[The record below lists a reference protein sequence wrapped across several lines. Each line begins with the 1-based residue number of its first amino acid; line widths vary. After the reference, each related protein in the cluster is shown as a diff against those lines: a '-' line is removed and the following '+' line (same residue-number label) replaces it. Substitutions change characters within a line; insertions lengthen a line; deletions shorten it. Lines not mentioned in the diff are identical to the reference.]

1 MVLPLSC
8 RRSKAGAH
16 ADDAHYCQ
24 VDSQLRGARDIDSLS
39 MLVRRFH
46 DEHDETGE
54 MLACKYHGNKLRSQS
69 RFDDAIRVH
78 TRGLDLSSNI
88 ADTLEMIT
96 ALNNIGTDY
105 RRLGD
110 LGEANGFHYRA
121 LKMSDTYSDHESPEA
136 VKCRVISLNCI
147 GNIEIDMC
155 NYSTADSVLRE
166 ALEGERQLGS
176 DAGIAINYA
185 NLGAIMMALGA
196 VDSAWVY
203 YRESMNYHRQANNE
217 LGEALCHQN
226 FGQLYELERNYSHAQ
241 KEYQQAYD
249 ALKSLNEK
257 WHWLESCISLASV
270 NIKLGE
276 KEEAYRYLAEA
287 DQEMAR
293 INSKEIMARVLRV
306 HYELAETEG
315 DYRQALSYFKQSEV
329 LFDSIRGL
337 EKNDMLHKQRNDYQ
351 IGIKNGEMTALN
363 NDIARL
369 KRMRNM
375 VILFSVLLFLMATAI
390 IITLV
395 YAIRMRNRTQRMLSQ
410 IEETRSLFFTNVVH
424 MLRTP
429 LTAIMGAIDVIIA
442 EDKGKGPAAA
452 LYSPVQRKNMD
463 VIERQGHNLLYLV
476 DRILEV
482 GSVRSEIKEL
492 DWRRGD
498 ASTFMRMVLESYRER
513 CVARHIELTYA
524 SREDSVEIDTVPPY
538 LSTIVGSLIE
548 NAIDYCN
555 EFCKITVTT
564 HVEDGMF
571 IIRVADDGMGISKTD
586 LPHVFEPFYRG
597 ADAEQVV
604 EGVGIGLTVVRD
616 MTMAMGGSVS
626 ADSMKGRGSVFTV
639 KLPCKRPGLNVRDR
653 FDKLVSPIRIG
664 ASRAVMKNSPDL
676 KDDSAAIQDLPL
688 VLVVEDHVDVAH
700 LVGTVLKNDYAI
712 SYATDG
718 EQGLAKAAE
727 LMPDLIITD
736 VKMPLMDGCELCR
749 QLRASSQLHHIPVI
763 MLSARTSTDD
773 RVNGIMAGADV
784 YMIKPFVP
792 EELRAWV
799 AYLVKRNRL
808 WRELAENERALTP
821 QPVAVETD
829 EDGAS
834 YSNEAFLERFAML
847 LDEHDAQREDKLN
860 LDKMALEFKMGE
872 SQLKGK
878 IRELTGKSITA
889 YVNQLRMEKALRLL
903 QENPDL
909 LVGDIA
915 AQCGFADVAYF
926 SKVFRRHFKM
936 TPTRARKT
944 VSTD

>member
-1 MVLPLSC
+1 MLLQQSC
-8 RRSKAGAH
+8 RHTPVGTHAG
-16 ADDAHYCQ
+16 DPHYCQ
-24 VDSQLRGARDIDSLS
+24 VDSQLRAIRDIDSLS
-39 MLVRRFH
+39 MLVRSYH
-46 DEHDETGE
+46 EEQDETGE
-54 MLACKYHGNKLRSQS
+54 MLACKYQGNRLRNQS
-69 RFDDAIRVH
+69 RLDEAIKAH
-78 TRGLDLSSNI
+78 TRGLNLSSNL
-88 ADTLEMIT
+88 ADTLEMIS
-96 ALNNIGTDY
+96 ALNCIGTDY

-110 LGEANGFHYRA
+110 LSEANGYHYRA
-121 LKMSDTYSDHESPEA
+121 LKMSDTYSDHDSPEA
-136 VKCRVISLNCI
+136 VKCRVAALNGI

-155 NYSTADSVLRE
+155 NYTTADSVLRE

-176 DAGIAINYA
+176 EVGMAINYA

-203 YRESMNYHRQANNE
+203 YRESMNHNRQANNE
-217 LGEALCHQN
+217 LGLALCHHH
-226 FGQLYELERNYSHAQ
+226 FGRLYELERNYSHAQ
-241 KEYQQAYD
+241 QEYQMAYD

-257 WHWLESCISLASV
+257 WHWLESCLSLASV
-270 NIKLGE
+270 CIKLGE
-276 KEEAYRYLAEA
+276 KDEACRYLAEA
-287 DQEMAR
+287 DQETSR
-293 INSKEIMARVLRV
+293 INSKESKAQVLRV
-306 HYELAETEG
+306 HYELAVMEG
-315 DYRQALSYFKQSEV
+315 DYRQALSYFKQSDE
-329 LFDSIRGL
+329 LFDSIHGL

-351 IGIKNGEMTALN
+351 IGIKNGEVTALN

-375 VILFSVLLFLMATAI
+375 VMIFSVLLFLMATAI
-390 IITLV
+390 IFTLV
-395 YAIRMRNRTQRMLSQ
+395 YAMRIRNRTQRMLSQ

-442 EDKGKGPAAA
+442 EDKGNGSTAAV
-452 LYSPVQRKNMD
+452 YSPVQRKNMD
-463 VIERQGHNLLYLV
+463 IIERQGRNLLNLV

-524 SREDSVEIDTVPPY
+524 SREDSVEIDTVPRY

-548 NAIDYCN
+548 NAINYCHD
-555 EFCKITVTT
+555 FCKITVTT

-571 IIRVADDGMGISKTD
+571 IIRVADDGMGISKAD

-597 ADAEQVV
+597 ASAEQMV

-626 ADSMKGRGSVFTV
+626 ADSMKDHGSVFTV
-639 KLPCKRPGLNVRDR
+639 KLPCKKTDMNVRDG
-653 FDKLVSPIRIG
+653 FDKLLNPIRN
-664 ASRAVMKNSPDL
+664 AANRTVLKNAPDL
-676 KDDSAAIQDLPL
+676 KDESVSTNDLPL

-700 LVGTVLKNDYAI
+700 LVGTVLKNEYAVC
-712 SYATDG
+712 YATDG

-749 QLRASSQLHHIPVI
+749 QLRASSQLCHIPVI
-763 MLSARTSTDD
+763 MLSARTATDD
-773 RVNGIMAGADV
+773 RINGIKAGADV

-792 EELRAWV
+792 EELRAW
-799 AYLVKRNRL
+799 ATHLINRNRL
-808 WRELAENERALTP
+808 WRERDDNEKPVSPQLVAAETE
-821 QPVAVETD
+821 
-829 EDGAS
+829 EDANC
-834 YSNEAFLERFAML
+834 SNEAFLQHFATL
-847 LDEHDAQREDKLN
+847 LGEHDALHKDKLN
-860 LDKMALEFKMGE
+860 LDKLALEFKMGE

-889 YVNQLRMEKALRLL
+889 YVNQLRMEKALHLL

-909 LVGDIA
+909 LIGDIA
-915 AQCGFADVAYF
+915 AQCGFTDVAYF

-936 TPTRARKT
+936 TPTGARKT
-944 VSTD
+944 VAKD